1 MFQKVRHYCI
11 KKSLNNMRKDVL
23 QLFDECISLYFVL
36 VENIQIYKDQKFT
49 LPPKKKKLKKNRI
62 GWELISKLLPLLH

>member
-1 MFQKVRHYCI
+1 MQ
-11 KKSLNNMRKDVL
+11 KDVL

-49 LPPKKKKLKKNRI
+49 LPPKNKKIKKKQN
-62 GWELISKLLPLLH
+62 